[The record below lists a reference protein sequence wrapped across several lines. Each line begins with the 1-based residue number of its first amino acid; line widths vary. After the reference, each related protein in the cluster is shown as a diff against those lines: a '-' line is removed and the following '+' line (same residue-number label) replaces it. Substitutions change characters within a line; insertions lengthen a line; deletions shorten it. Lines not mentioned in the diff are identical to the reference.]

1 MPKENKSR
9 DDLLIE
15 NHDLKKLYKRLAHKY
30 CQDMGEGYYETINF
44 DKTIIFHSLNYGV
57 VSILMND
64 TWLKTDQ
71 SIYGKYTTDNLNKA
85 YEKSF

>member
-1 MPKENKSR
+1 
-9 DDLLIE
+9 
-15 NHDLKKLYKRLAHKY
+15 
-30 CQDMGEGYYETINF
+30 
-44 DKTIIFHSLNYGV
+44 
-57 VSILMND
+57 MND